1 MSPYKNTTDEAVY
14 SFQEEISNEAEQFS
28 TESPDSCK
36 KEERFLASYTRDY
49 ASGMERHQNFPRIN
63 TIFDASSDNPNTILY
78 TGSIRS
84 ALRRILPNDLFF
96 SEIKDEQVLQE
107 SLQSFHGLLPVV
119 RWYEWGS
126 APLNLSIFLLCRYR
140 PNAGKF
146 FHDMVSRWLLPGKR
160 LNLSLFFSTDFRLPD
175 LGTEIYSI
183 SEIVICLDQDHDIE
197 MIRRNLPIIETE
209 IRLGIIS
216 VYHASRILEIKGLSA
231 DQKTSL
237 IQEKISALVQRRPAD
252 FDYDIFSQMQHFL
265 VMCRNEFKAMRE
277 SHHMS
282 RIIYVF
288 YLFRKSLRRE
298 VEAFP
303 NKRHLSLKL
312 IKARL
317 HLPLGIKRVLGVFI
331 GMNFLKEN
339 EVFEQRHLIR
349 AFQNY
354 IPNVRAVEDSFFVNE
369 GPDDKIHTIYVEVE
383 KENGAD
389 FSLEEIKKLRRE
401 LPEDLK
407 RRVEHLT
414 LPIFMPRNE
423 EEVMRN
429 IVTLS
434 QQLKYIRDIPQVIIS
449 FDEHTD
455 MELCFTVILLRI
467 LQPGSLPIQEIF
479 QKAKTRFKF
488 IPDRIKRVGMIRNKY
503 PKEAAVFR
511 VRLPNSSFLRGDHS
525 VDLYKARQELTKE
538 LQKIIGEVRDFNG
551 GMISKQNEVFL
562 GLKSQLGDAG
572 EQSEFLLQ
580 NFFHSIF
587 PVELRSVLDPGPL
600 KVLFML
606 FLEMIEK
613 SNINKRRFEYKV
625 EEDSDR
631 LFVMMGLQDFSLKV
645 KIFESIDRLHLYS
658 PQLVSVHLHVFDTIY
673 LGYIYFCDDKAKQ
686 EAFVRALQQSFEH

>member
-1 MSPYKNTTDEAVY
+1 MPPYKNIPDGAFYSLGEKQVEEATDTGILTAFKREFNRGTERLPKDYPV
-14 SFQEEISNEAEQFS
+14 ISV
-28 TESPDSCK
+28 TC
-36 KEERFLASYTRDY
+36 
-49 ASGMERHQNFPRIN
+49 
-63 TIFDASSDNPNTILY
+63 DASLDNPNTLLY

-96 SEIKDEQVLQE
+96 SEIKNEQMMQE
-107 SLQSFHGLLPVV
+107 CLRSYHNLLPVV
-119 RWYEWGS
+119 RWCEWGS
-126 APLNLSIFLLCRYR
+126 KPLNLSLFLLCRYR
-140 PNAGKF
+140 SNAGKF
-146 FHDMVSRWLLPGKR
+146 FYEMVSRWLLPGRR

-175 LGTEIYSI
+175 LGSDVYTI
-183 SEIVICLDQDHDIE
+183 SEIVISLDQEQDLE

-209 IRLGIIS
+209 LRLGIIS

-237 IQEKISALVQRRPAD
+237 IQEKISALVQKRQKD

-288 YLFRKSLRRE
+288 YLFRKSLRLQ
-298 VEAFP
+298 VETFP

-317 HLPLGIKRVLGVFI
+317 HLPLGIKRVLGVFV

-339 EVFEQRHLIR
+339 EVFEQKHLIR

-354 IPNVRAVEDSFFVNE
+354 IPNVRMIEDSFFVNE
-369 GPDDKIHTIYVEVE
+369 GPDDKIHTIYIEVE
-383 KENGAD
+383 KEDGED

-414 LPIFMPRNE
+414 PPIFMPRNE

-434 QQLKYIRDIPQVIIS
+434 HQLKYIRDIPQVIIS
-449 FDEHTD
+449 FDEHSDT
-455 MELCFTVILLRI
+455 ELCFTVILLRI
-467 LQPGSLPIQEIF
+467 LHPDSAPIQEIF
-479 QKAKTRFKF
+479 QKSKTRFKF
-488 IPDRIKRVGMIRNKY
+488 IPDRIKSVGTLRNRY
-503 PKEAAVFR
+503 PKEATVFR
-511 VRLPNSSFLRGDHS
+511 VKLHNASFLRGDHS
-525 VDLYKARQELTKE
+525 VDLYKARQEVIKE
-538 LQKIIGEVRDFNG
+538 LQRIIGEVRDFNG
-551 GMISKQNEVFL
+551 GMISKQMELFL
-562 GLKSQLGDAG
+562 ALKGQLGDIG
-572 EQSEFLLQ
+572 EQSEFLLE

-600 KVLFML
+600 RVLFQL
-606 FLEMIEK
+606 FLEMVEK
-613 SNINKRRFEYKV
+613 GGVNKKRYETHV
-625 EEDSDR
+625 EEDTDR
-631 LFVMMGLQDFSLKV
+631 LYVMIGMQDFSLKV
-645 KIFESIDRLHLYS
+645 KIFDAIDRLYLRS
-658 PQLVSVHLHVFDTIY
+658 PQLASVHLQVFDTVY
-673 LGYIYFCDDKAKQ
+673 LGYIYFCDDSVKK
-686 EAFVRALQQSFEH
+686 EAFIKAVQLKECT

>member
-1 MSPYKNTTDEAVY
+1 MSPYKNTSDGALY
-14 SFQEEISNEAEQFS
+14 SFREISNDLDDPSIDVVDASAKENSLFASFRRNH
-28 TESPDSCK
+28 ESGH
-36 KEERFLASYTRDY
+36 RD
-49 ASGMERHQNFPRIN
+49 FPRIS
-63 TIFDASSDNPNTILY
+63 TIFDASSDNPNTALY
-78 TGSIRS
+78 IGSIRS

-96 SEIKDEQVLQE
+96 SEIKDEQMLQE
-107 SLQSFHGLLPVV
+107 CFRSFHALLPVV
-119 RWYEWGS
+119 RWYEWGRT
-126 APLNLSIFLLCRYR
+126 PLNLSIFLLCRYR

-160 LNLSLFFSTDFRLPD
+160 LNLSLFFSVDFRLPD
-175 LGTEIYSI
+175 LGNEVYSI
-183 SEIVICLDQDHDIE
+183 SEIVICLDQDQDIE

-237 IQEKISALVQRRPAD
+237 IQEKISALVQRRPSD

-339 EVFEQRHLIR
+339 EVFEQRHLVR
-349 AFQNY
+349 SFQNY
-354 IPNVRAVEDSFFVNE
+354 IPNVRAVEDSFFVDE
-369 GPDDKIHTIYVEVE
+369 GPDDKIHTMYIEIE
-383 KENGAD
+383 KEDGAD

-414 LPIFMPRNE
+414 PPIFMPRNE

-455 MELCFTVILLRI
+455 TELCFTVILLRI
-467 LQPGSLPIQEIF
+467 LQPESLPIQEIF

-488 IPDRIKRVGMIRNKY
+488 IPDRIKKVGMIRNKY

-511 VRLPNSSFLRGDHS
+511 VKLPNSSFLRGDHS
-525 VDLYKARQELTKE
+525 VDLYKARQEVTKE
-538 LQKIIGEVRDFNG
+538 IQKIIGEVRDFNG
-551 GMISKQNEVFL
+551 GMISKQMEVFL
-562 GLKSQLGDAG
+562 GLKNQLGDAG
-572 EQSEFLLQ
+572 EQNEFLLE

-587 PVELRSVLDPGPL
+587 PVELRSVLDPEPL
-600 KVLFML
+600 KILFML
-606 FLEMIEK
+606 FIGIVQRA
-613 SNINKRRFEYKV
+613 SVNKKRFEYQIK
-625 EEDSDR
+625 EDGDR
-631 LFVMMGLQDFSLKV
+631 LFVIIAIQDFSLKI
-645 KIFESIDRLHLYS
+645 KIFEAIDSLHLHS
-658 PQLVSVHLHVFDTIY
+658 PQLVSVHLHVFDTVY
-673 LGYIYFCDDKAKQ
+673 LGYIYFCDDKMKQ
-686 EAFVRALQQSFEH
+686 DLFVKTVQQSFEY